1 MSDRDVIEHIYSHLM
16 CASEMLGENRE
27 AAGVEALGHEA
38 ARLLAAVDADVAPDR
53 IVAEK
58 AVTDDAGP
66 SDVAPSDVAP
76 SDVEP
81 GDVAPGRDDRVV
93 ADTGSGSSHA
103 PPARGPLQA
112 VGRGPPF

>member
-66 SDVAPSDVAP
+66 SDVAPGDVAP
-76 SDVEP
+76 
-81 GDVAPGRDDRVV
+81 GDVSPGRDDRVV